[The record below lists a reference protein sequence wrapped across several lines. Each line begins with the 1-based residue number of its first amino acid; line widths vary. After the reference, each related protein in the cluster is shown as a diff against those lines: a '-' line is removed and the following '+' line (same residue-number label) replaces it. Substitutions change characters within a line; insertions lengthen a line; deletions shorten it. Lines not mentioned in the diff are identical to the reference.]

1 MEIWLIQKG
10 KKTGPFQDYEV
21 RNRITDGQLDAD
33 QYAWHEGLPSWVKLG
48 EIELFRSDL
57 EKLQGQASVPPEFE
71 VPPSSVEQSPVVLTH
86 EKRHLARR
94 FWARWLDLML
104 YATVWWL
111 LIYLVGRD
119 IGAAMRSD
127 LMKILIFIPWF
138 AIEAWLLHRFG
149 TTPGK
154 WLMGIRV
161 VNEDESELTLKASIW
176 RSIRVLI
183 VGIGFGWGFLS
194 LLCQTMS
201 WFTTRK
207 IGKPVWDYMGKH
219 KIVVTPLGAF
229 RIITL
234 VVLMFIASQLQTAV
248 KGPYMQEEILKQYP
262 EMKEFFE
269 KGNPMYFPVKQ

>member
-1 MEIWLIQKG
+1 
-10 KKTGPFQDYEV
+10 
-21 RNRITDGQLDAD
+21 
-33 QYAWHEGLPSWVKLG
+33 
-48 EIELFRSDL
+48 
-57 EKLQGQASVPPEFE
+57 
-71 VPPSSVEQSPVVLTH
+71 
-86 EKRHLARR
+86 
-94 FWARWLDLML
+94 ML